1 MTKIDSSGKIYN
13 CHINREVL
21 YMFYDEKQALRAC
34 EEEPSLIFELIKE
47 GYYHLVDELIS
58 KNKVDINTVDVAGN
72 DVVARLLKAKQYD
85 LVLKFIRKRSWNL
98 NHQNLDGN
106 TIGHLLVKDTSVS
119 ALKVLEHLTK
129 SKRYLL
135 NIKNKNGETVLDL
148 AIHNQSA
155 FQALKILEEKRF
167 NNIDVLSFK
176 QLYQLCIKNNYY
188 GKYSKLTNLENIVDS
203 LEKKDN
209 LVPSMSELLDKIV
222 ENMEVIKH
230 DLMRG
235 KFSLLDQMI
244 NTSLRE
250 SVI

>member
-1 MTKIDSSGKIYN
+1 
-13 CHINREVL
+13 
-21 YMFYDEKQALRAC
+21 MFYDEKQALRAC
-34 EEEPSLIFELIKE
+34 EEEPSLIFELIKG

-58 KNKVDINTVDVAGN
+58 NNKVDINTVDFAGN

-119 ALKVLEHLTK
+119 ALKILEHLTK

-135 NIKNKNGETVLDL
+135 NIKNKNGETVLDR

-155 FQALKILEEKRF
+155 FSALKILEERRF

-203 LEKKDN
+203 LEKKDD

-222 ENMEVIKH
+222 DNMEVIKH
-230 DLMRG
+230 DLMKG

>member
-1 MTKIDSSGKIYN
+1 
-13 CHINREVL
+13 
-21 YMFYDEKQALRAC
+21 MFYDEKQALKAC

-47 GYYHLVDELIS
+47 GYYHLVDELVS
-58 KNKVDINTVDVAGN
+58 KNKVDINIVDVAGN

-98 NHQNLDGN
+98 NHKNLDGN
-106 TIGHLLVKDTSVS
+106 TIGHLLVKDSSVS
-119 ALKVLEHLTK
+119 ALKILDQLTK

-135 NIKNKNGETVLDL
+135 NLKNKNGETVLDR

-209 LVPSMSELLDKIV
+209 LVPSMSELLKKIV
-222 ENMEVIKH
+222 ENMEIIKQ
-230 DLMRG
+230 DLMNGR
-235 KFSLLDQMI
+235 FSLLDQMI
-244 NTSLRE
+244 NTSLEE

>member
-1 MTKIDSSGKIYN
+1 
-13 CHINREVL
+13 
-21 YMFYDEKQALRAC
+21 MFYDEKQALRAC
-34 EEEPSLIFELIKE
+34 EEEPSLIFELIKG
-47 GYYHLVDELIS
+47 GYYLLVDELIS
-58 KNKVDINTVDVAGN
+58 KNKVDINTVDFAGN

-119 ALKVLEHLTK
+119 ALKILEHLTK

-135 NIKNKNGETVLDL
+135 NIKNKNGETVLDR

-155 FQALKILEEKRF
+155 FSALKILEERRF

-203 LEKKDN
+203 LEKKDD

-222 ENMEVIKH
+222 DNMEVIKH
-230 DLMRG
+230 DLMKG
-235 KFSLLDQMI
+235 KFSLLDQII

>member
-1 MTKIDSSGKIYN
+1 MTNTNLFAKMNN
-13 CHINREVL
+13 CQTNREVL

-34 EEEPSLIFELIKE
+34 EEEPSLIFDLIKE
-47 GYYHLVDELIS
+47 GYYHLVDQLIS

-72 DVVARLLKAKQYD
+72 DVVVRLLKAKQYD
-85 LVLKFIRKRSWNL
+85 LVLKFIRKRSWNP

-119 ALKVLEHLTK
+119 ALKILDKLTR

-135 NIKNKNGETVLDL
+135 NIKNKNGETVLDR
-148 AIHNQSA
+148 AIHNQSV
-155 FQALKILEEKRF
+155 FQALKILEEKSF

-203 LEKKDN
+203 LEKKEG
-209 LVPSMSELLDKIV
+209 LVPSMRKLLADIE
-222 ENMEVIKH
+222 ENMEAIKY
-230 DLMRG
+230 DLMRN
-235 KFSLLDQMI
+235 KYSLLDQMI
-244 NTSLRE
+244 NTSLE
-250 SVI
+250 EVIV

>member
-1 MTKIDSSGKIYN
+1 MTNREFSGKIYN

-72 DVVARLLKAKQYD
+72 DVVCRLLKAKQYD
-85 LVLKFIRKRSWNL
+85 LVMKFIRKRSWNP

-106 TIGHLLVKDTSVS
+106 TIGHILVKDTSVS
-119 ALKVLEHLTK
+119 ALKILEHLTR

-135 NIKNKNGETVLDL
+135 NIKNNNGETVLDR
-148 AIHNQSA
+148 AVHNQSA

-188 GKYSKLTNLENIVDS
+188 GKYSKLTNLENIVGS
-203 LEKKDN
+203 LEKKDG
-209 LVPSMSELLDKIV
+209 LVPSMSKLLDNIV
-222 ENMEVIKH
+222 DNMEVIKH
-230 DLMRG
+230 DLMNG

-244 NTSLRE
+244 NTSLAE
-250 SVI
+250 AIV